1 MDLEPDTKRDANELI
16 MQVCTNQRILG
27 NVLEVGPT
35 MFGWENVS
43 SGEGAKEVVYTLT
56 MVEQILYNSDDSDMH

>member
-1 MDLEPDTKRDANELI
+1 
-16 MQVCTNQRILG
+16 MQVCTNQRILA